1 MWQKDN
7 PAPAPGAAKPASQE
21 EDRVIMRRPP
31 AGTVGAGSAGSGNTG
46 FGTTGFGNT
55 GFGNTGFGNSGFAP
69 SGFGRSSGFGNSGHS
84 ELGAS
89 GIVHTMPPGM
99 PPQVVGLVH
108 AIHNANEADSLKLT
122 LGVPQWQALASV
134 LQPFTM
140 EQGQI
145 LIEQSTRDTTVF
157 FLESGGLSVHYDD
170 SVAGKVRLAMLG
182 PGSCVGEGSFFS
194 RQPRSA
200 TVQAAV
206 RSKLWSLKPQ
216 RFAELANRHPAVA
229 LALVMAL
236 GSVVAR
242 RLGNRPKRVA
252 VT

>member
-1 MWQKDN
+1 MWEKSTPPPPAVSK
-7 PAPAPGAAKPASQE
+7 PAPLE
-21 EDRVIMRRPP
+21 EDRVIMRRP
-31 AGTVGAGSAGSGNTG
+31 AASAQPVNSAFAPSGFANSN
-46 FGTTGFGNT
+46 FGT
-55 GFGNTGFGNSGFAP
+55 SGFAP

-84 ELGAS
+84 ELGAA

-99 PPQVVGLVH
+99 PQQIVGLVH
-108 AIHNANEADSLKLT
+108 ALHNSNEADSLKLT
-122 LGVPQWQALASV
+122 LGVPQWQALAAV

-145 LIEQSTRDTTVF
+145 LIEQGTRDTTVF
-157 FLESGGLSVHYDD
+157 FLEAGSLSVHYNDE
-170 SVAGKVRLAMLG
+170 VAGKVRLAMLS
-182 PGSCVGEGSFFS
+182 PGSCVGEGAFFS
-194 RQPRSA
+194 RQPRNA

-216 RFAELANRHPAVA
+216 RFAELANRQPAVA
-229 LALVMAL
+229 LSLVMAL